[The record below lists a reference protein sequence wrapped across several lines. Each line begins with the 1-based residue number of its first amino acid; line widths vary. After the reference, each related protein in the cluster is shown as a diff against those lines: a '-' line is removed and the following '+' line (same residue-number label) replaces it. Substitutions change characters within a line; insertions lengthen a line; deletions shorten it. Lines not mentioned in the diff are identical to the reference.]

1 MEDGAT
7 RTVSCALTPPTPIA
21 VAVRTDGAM
30 AVGGAAGLRLVV
42 SNDGWASCGV
52 RDEAAPAPDGP
63 VAAVAVRERRRVYAL
78 VEAGATDGGNKWRIE
93 EASWKSESEGEMVVV
108 LVFVGVALAIFM
120 FWRFQMRQLAG
131 NMNKKIR

>member
-1 MEDGAT
+1 
-7 RTVSCALTPPTPIA
+7 
-21 VAVRTDGAM
+21 
-30 AVGGAAGLRLVV
+30 
-42 SNDGWASCGV
+42 
-52 RDEAAPAPDGP
+52 

-78 VEAGATDGGNKWRIE
+78 VEAATTEEGKEWRIE
-93 EASWKSESEGEMVVV
+93 EAAWKSESEGEMVVG